1 MKKLVLF
8 LICACSISFAHAQK
22 TAITDTGEEVILYP
36 DGTWKSKSVVKVTVI
51 PLNPKKFAK
60 PTTSTFLLKST
71 RVNIGVWLD
80 PKVWSFKKADENEE
94 GEYELQLKGGDLYA
108 IMITEKVEIPLET
121 LKGIA
126 VENARSVSPDVTIV
140 KEEYRTVNNVKVLLL
155 QMSGTIEGVK
165 FTYFGYYYSNANGTV
180 QLLTYTSQNLFAS
193 YQVNAE
199 ALLNGF
205 VEIK

>member
-8 LICACSISFAHAQK
+8 LIFACSILFAHAQK

-36 DGTWKSKSVVKVTVI
+36 DGTWKSKSALKETVI
-51 PLNPKKFAK
+51 PLNPKKFVK

-80 PKVWSFKKADENEE
+80 PKVWSFKKAAENEE

-126 VENARSVSPDVTIV
+126 VENARSVSPDITIV
-140 KEEYRTVNNVKVLLL
+140 KEEYRTVNNVKVLML
-155 QMSGTIEGVK
+155 QMSGTIQGVK

-180 QLLTYTSQNLFAS
+180 QLLTYTSQNLFVS